1 MLYKDG
7 RIAGVQSTL
16 DTNVIPNLYNTP
28 WNVTSFP
35 IIPSTSAPYL
45 SPNPGSNPIYCAN
58 SKNQL
63 LAGNTTLQT
72 MVTIT
77 GSGYLDFAAAMQPAA
92 TSGTLRIVITVD
104 GAVVIDTTSVET
116 STANRT
122 LLVVGE
128 LTGPD
133 SQYLAGGLPIYFR
146 QSLLVQVQ
154 DSTGNGQARSITRYV
169 LATPYAA

>member
-16 DTNVIPNLYNTP
+16 DTDVIPNLYNTP
-28 WNVTSFP
+28 WKTTGLP
-35 IIPSTSAPYL
+35 IIPSTAAPYL
-45 SPNPGSNPIYCAN
+45 VPTPTSNPVYCTNA
-58 SKNQL
+58 KDQL

-77 GSGYLDFAAAMQPAA
+77 GSGYLDFAAAMQPAT
-92 TSGTLRIVITVD
+92 TSGTIRIVITVD
-104 GAVVIDTTSVET
+104 GAVLIDTTSVAAT
-116 STANRT
+116 TANRT

-128 LTGPD
+128 LTGAETR
-133 SQYLAGGLPIYFR
+133 YLAGGRPIYFR

-154 DSTGNGQARSITRYV
+154 DSTGNGQTRSITRYV

>member
-16 DTNVIPNLYNTP
+16 DTDVIPNLYNTP
-28 WNVTSFP
+28 WKVTGLP

-45 SPNPGSNPIYCAN
+45 VPNPSSNPVYCTN

-77 GSGYLDFAAAMQPAA
+77 GSGYLDFAAAMQPST
-92 TSGTLRIVITVD
+92 TSGTIRIVITVD
-104 GAVVIDTTSVET
+104 GAVVIDTTSVAAT
-116 STANRT
+116 TANRT

-128 LTGPD
+128 LTGSD
-133 SQYLAGGLPIYFR
+133 SIYLAGGKPIYFR

-154 DSTGNGQARSITRYV
+154 DSTGNGQTRSINRYV

>member
-16 DTNVIPNLYNTP
+16 DTNLYNTP

-35 IIPSTSAPYL
+35 TIPNTSAPYL
-45 SPNPGSNPIYCAN
+45 SPQPTAAPVCAN
-58 SKNQL
+58 ALKQA
-63 LAGNTTLQT
+63 LAANTTLQT
-72 MVTIT
+72 MVNIT
-77 GSGYLDFAAAMQPAA
+77 GSGYLDFALMHASVGV
-92 TSGTLRIVITVD
+92 TSTFRIVITVD
-104 GAVVIDTTSVET
+104 GVAVLDKTTVSASGT
-116 STANRT
+116 YKT
-122 LLVVGE
+122 LMVVGE
-128 LTGPD
+128 LTGSD

-154 DSTGNGQARSITRYV
+154 DSTGTAGASCMTRYV